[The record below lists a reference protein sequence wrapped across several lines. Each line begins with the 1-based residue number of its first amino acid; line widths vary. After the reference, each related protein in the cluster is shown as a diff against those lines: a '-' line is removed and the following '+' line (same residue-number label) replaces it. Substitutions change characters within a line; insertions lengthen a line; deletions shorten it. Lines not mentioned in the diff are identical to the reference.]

1 MLRLENTT
9 LQRNYK
15 IGMIMREEKNKK
27 KEEILDAQRNYNYN
41 ITNTIKNILIKGI

>member
-15 IGMIMREEKNKK
+15 ISMIMREEKNKK
-27 KEEILDAQRNYNYN
+27 NKKILDAQ
-41 ITNTIKNILIKGI
+41 

>member
-15 IGMIMREEKNKK
+15 IGMIMREEKKKK
-27 KEEILDAQRNYNYN
+27 KETLDAQRNYNYN
-41 ITNTIKNILIKGI
+41 ITNTIKNISIRGI